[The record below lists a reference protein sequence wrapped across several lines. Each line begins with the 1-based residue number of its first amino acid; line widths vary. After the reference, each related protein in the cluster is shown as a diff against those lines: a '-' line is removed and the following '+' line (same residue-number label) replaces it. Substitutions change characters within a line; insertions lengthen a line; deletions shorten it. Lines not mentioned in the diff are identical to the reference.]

1 MKSLIKISWSI
12 CHCVAEKFISSQL
25 LPSSLDH
32 RGKRLT
38 NAFYLLFRHTCMWSL
53 GKELVEELAR
63 RGKKLKKKSFI
74 AKRHQAWSTKNIV
87 HNFFRILNTHTHT
100 HNHALELCRKR
111 VLQRIYEMRCRRKSV
126 EIFRFADLNSTSAVS
141 WGRKEVDMKG
151 RERLN
156 ARREVG

>member
-63 RGKKLKKKSFI
+63 RGKKLKKKNHLLRKGI
-74 AKRHQAWSTKNIV
+74 KRGAQKILYTI
-87 HNFFRILNTHTHT
+87 FFAFWTHIHT